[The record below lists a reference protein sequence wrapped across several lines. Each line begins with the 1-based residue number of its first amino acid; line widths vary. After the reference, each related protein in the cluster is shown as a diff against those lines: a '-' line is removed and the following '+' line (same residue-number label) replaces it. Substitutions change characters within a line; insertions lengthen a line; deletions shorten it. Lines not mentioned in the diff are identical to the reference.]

1 MAGVR
6 HADARHGARPV
17 LFVHCGVLSVGVRA
31 KMGLPS
37 PFDISLG
44 NPLHLHTLALRFPTL
59 PIVIPHFGSGMFREA
74 LMVADLC
81 PNIHFDTSSSN
92 GWVKFTPG
100 LTLEAVFETALR
112 VLGPERL
119 LFGTDSSFFPRGWHR
134 AVYNQQ
140 RTALVSLGVPE
151 SHQSAIFTGNF
162 ERVFGAVA
170 SEP

>member
-1 MAGVR
+1 VR
-6 HADARHGARPV
+6 
-17 LFVHCGVLSVGVRA
+17 S

-81 PNIHFDTSSSN
+81 PSIHFDTSSSN

-100 LTLEAVFETALR
+100 LTLEAVFETALQI
-112 VLGPERL
+112 LGPERL

-140 RTALVSLGVPE
+140 RTALDSLGVPE

-162 ERVFGAVA
+162 ERVFGAAA